1 LSVVQLLLLFIISIQ
16 PLG

>member
-1 LSVVQLLLLFIISIQ
+1 MKTFLIIISIQ